1 VRLIIDSHLD
11 LSWNALSWNRD
22 LTQSIADVRK
32 SEAEMTDDDARG
44 LGTVTL
50 PEMRRGGVAVCCGT
64 LLVRAKKN
72 VKPGRKIDLDVA
84 TQEIAC
90 ATARGQMEYY
100 RLLAQRDEIALIGS
114 RKELKAHWA
123 RWQMARASDALPV
136 GLILAMEG
144 ADPIVSPSLAQEW
157 WADGLRLVG
166 LAHYGKSHYTVGT
179 GDSGPLTAKGVELL
193 KEMDRLGFILDATHS
208 SDPSF
213 FQAMEIF
220 RGPVLASHNN
230 CRTLV
235 PGDRQFSDEQ
245 IKLLISR
252 NGVIGVA
259 FDSWMLKPG
268 FVIGQT
274 PGSAAT
280 LAAVAY
286 HIDHICQLAGNTYH
300 AAIGT
305 DLDGGFGT
313 EQSPAG
319 LETIADVQKLES
331 ILTERGY
338 TGPDI
343 DRIFHG
349 NWMRF
354 FLSALPEE

>member
-1 VRLIIDSHLD
+1 
-11 LSWNALSWNRD
+11 
-22 LTQSIADVRK
+22 
-32 SEAEMTDDDARG
+32 
-44 LGTVTL
+44 
-50 PEMRRGGVAVCCGT
+50 
-64 LLVRAKKN
+64 
-72 VKPGRKIDLDVA
+72 
-84 TQEIAC
+84 
-90 ATARGQMEYY
+90 
-100 RLLAQRDEIALIGS
+100 
-114 RKELKAHWA
+114 
-123 RWQMARASDALPV
+123 
-136 GLILAMEG
+136 
-144 ADPIVSPSLAQEW
+144 
-157 WADGLRLVG
+157 
-166 LAHYGKSHYTVGT
+166 
-179 GDSGPLTAKGVELL
+179 
-193 KEMDRLGFILDATHS
+193 
-208 SDPSF
+208 
-213 FQAMEIF
+213 
-220 RGPVLASHNN
+220 
-230 CRTLV
+230 
-235 PGDRQFSDEQ
+235 
-245 IKLLISR
+245 
-252 NGVIGVA
+252 
-259 FDSWMLKPG
+259 MLKPG